1 MSFLTDILL
10 CTCQLFIKLLPSSNN
25 SDKLFLLY
33 EQYSFILL
41 IKEANNMIARTWH
54 GIVPESKS
62 EEYHNYL
69 LRTGVIDLE
78 AVKGNLGVFILKRSE
93 NDNAHFQMI
102 SLWNSYESIKKF
114 AGEDYNIARYYP
126 EDKNYLIKLEKF
138 VTHYDVLYS
147 SSEQNSLE

>member
-1 MSFLTDILL
+1 
-10 CTCQLFIKLLPSSNN
+10 
-25 SDKLFLLY
+25 
-33 EQYSFILL
+33 
-41 IKEANNMIARTWH
+41 MIARTWH

-69 LRTGVIDLE
+69 LRTVVIDLE

-93 NDNAHFQMI
+93 NGNAHFQMI
-102 SLWNSYESIKKF
+102 SLWNYYESIKKF

-138 VTHYDVLYS
+138 VTHYEVLYS